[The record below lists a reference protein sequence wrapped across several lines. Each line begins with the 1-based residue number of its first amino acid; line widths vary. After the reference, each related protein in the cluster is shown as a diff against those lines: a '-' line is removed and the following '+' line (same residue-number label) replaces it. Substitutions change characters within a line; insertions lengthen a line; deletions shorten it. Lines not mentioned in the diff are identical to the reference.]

1 MITIRLLLILP
12 FLVSAMSTRAAP
24 FEASVVDGSGAGL
37 ADAVI
42 WLTPTAAR
50 PAAAA
55 AMATMATSASMD
67 QRGLQFVPHVL
78 VVQRGTAVA
87 FPNSDQVRHHV
98 YSFSPAKKF
107 ELRLYKSIP
116 AEPVVFD
123 KVGIATLGCNIHDW
137 MLGYVVV
144 VDTPLFAKT
153 DDSGRLKIDGVPAGE
168 YRLDLWHARDLDAG
182 ADRSEV
188 IRVDG
193 PTPMRTF
200 TIRTR
205 PPPPVTPPTELEQ
218 KFRAYRKAPPG
229 DA

>member
-1 MITIRLLLILP
+1 MITIRFLLVLP
-12 FLVSAMSTRAAP
+12 FLVSAMATRAAS

-42 WLTPTAAR
+42 SLTPTAAG
-50 PAAAA
+50 PAATVA
-55 AMATMATSASMD
+55 SASMD

-78 VVQRGTAVA
+78 VVQRGTAVS

-123 KVGIATLGCNIHDW
+123 KAGIATLGCNIHDW

-153 DDSGRLKIDGVPAGE
+153 DDSGHLKIDGIPAGE
-168 YRLDLWHARDLDAG
+168 YRLDLWHPRDLDAG
-182 ADRSEV
+182 TDRSEV
-188 IRVDG
+188 IRIDAA
-193 PTPMRTF
+193 TPPRVF
-200 TIRTR
+200 TIRTS
-205 PPPPVTPPTELEQ
+205 PPPPATPPTELEQ
-218 KFRAYRKAPPG
+218 KFRAYRKALPD

>member
-1 MITIRLLLILP
+1 MNTIRWLLALP
-12 FLVSAMSTRAAP
+12 FLVLAVAARAAP
-24 FEASVVDGSGAGL
+24 FEARVVDGAGAGL
-37 ADAVI
+37 ADAVL
-42 WLTPTAAR
+42 WLTPSAAR
-50 PAAAA
+50 PAATAA
-55 AMATMATSASMD
+55 SASMD

-78 VVQRGTAVA
+78 VVQRSTTVS

-123 KVGIATLGCNIHDW
+123 KAGIATLGCNIHDW

-144 VDTPLFAKT
+144 VDTPYFAKT
-153 DDSGRLKIDGVPAGE
+153 DDSGRLKIDEVPAGE
-168 YRLDLWHARDLDAG
+168 YRLDLWHPRDLDAG
-182 ADRSEV
+182 TDRSEV
-188 IRVDG
+188 IRIDAA
-193 PTPMRTF
+193 TPARVF